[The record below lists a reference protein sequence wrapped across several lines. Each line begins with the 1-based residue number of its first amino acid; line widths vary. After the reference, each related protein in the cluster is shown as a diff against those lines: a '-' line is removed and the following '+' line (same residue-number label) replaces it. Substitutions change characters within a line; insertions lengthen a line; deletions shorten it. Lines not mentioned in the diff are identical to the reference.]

1 MSRLGDI
8 RAKIVRYFFL
18 KKEVEHLKIKL
29 EKMKQSI
36 IKGMKKLNLKKIE
49 PFPGFDYYALLYQ
62 RTVFLT
68 DEKVRKIK
76 EIIPDSKII
85 KTVSMYILDKKVLEE
100 MVKSKKITPEQAE
113 KVKKIAQNDML
124 KVERKRKNKKRK
136 SNKNKGA

>member
-124 KVERKRKNKKRK
+124 KVERKGKNKKRK

>member
-1 MSRLGDI
+1 
-8 RAKIVRYFFL
+8 
-18 KKEVEHLKIKL
+18 
-29 EKMKQSI
+29 
-36 IKGMKKLNLKKIE
+36 MKKLNLKKIE